1 MFDNVKNS
9 PTFIKRHS
17 MPTVCQQAPHVQ
29 NWPVDHRL
37 GMCCP
42 ASHRVHVNIV
52 SLPAGRFLV
61 QLLRC
66 STTIFS
72 NQSWISSRDE
82 TGLLTSDV
90 SFFGLQLLQLFSRKL
105 QLCFTVTD
113 LHHRAVNCPFKSFCN
128 VSDMF
133 LQNKSVM
140 KLLSRS
146 SASSTC
152 RRALMFR
159 LWIKKWRMI

>member
-9 PTFIKRHS
+9 PTFINRHS

-105 QLCFTVTD
+105 QLCFTV
-113 LHHRAVNCPFKSFCN
+113 K
-128 VSDMF
+128 
-133 LQNKSVM
+133 LQNC
-140 KLLSRS
+140 LYHQEEE
-146 SASSTC
+146 
-152 RRALMFR
+152 
-159 LWIKKWRMI
+159 RMNLYDQEEERMNIYHQKEERTTEFTFWMNCSFNQKH